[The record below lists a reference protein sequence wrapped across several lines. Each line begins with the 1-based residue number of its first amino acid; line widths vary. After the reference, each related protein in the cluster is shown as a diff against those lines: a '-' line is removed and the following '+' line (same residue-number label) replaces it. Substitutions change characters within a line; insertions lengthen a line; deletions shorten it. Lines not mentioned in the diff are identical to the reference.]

1 MLERF
6 EKPKYKVASVHL
18 WADYVELLAARDI
31 DSQISAGQLID
42 RIWPEARDLVPEE
55 EEPQELEEDIPEAQD
70 AYARKVDDWF
80 RLLKTRALKYDEDY
94 PFELENN
101 LIKVKANLTNKH
113 KVYLVL
119 LCCSHLKYF
128 GTEEPLL
135 TTEFEVLSTMVARKL
150 VPNTAEIFNVGKNN
164 IGGTPRYTGNKYTKL
179 LAMSKDMG
187 ATLMTKEDD
196 LPPTDSGDAGMDL
209 LGWQNF
215 PDRGDNKILYVGQAK
230 CSDLWD
236 DGRKD
241 ALALLERHFNFNGD
255 PNNFFFIPYCFRTA
269 GFTWARPRSA
279 TKIVLVDR
287 LRMLSLLNNDDVTNF
302 VQNYQS
308 LTVTDTLLT
317 QPESVI

>member
-1 MLERF
+1 MLDRF
-6 EKPKYKVASVHL
+6 EKPKYNVSSVHL
-18 WADYVELLAARDI
+18 WADYVELLTARDI

-55 EEPQELEEDIPEAQD
+55 EELQDFEEDIPQAQD

-80 RLLKTRALKYDEDY
+80 RLLKTRASKYGSDY
-94 PFELENN
+94 PFDLENN
-101 LIKVKANLTNKH
+101 LIKVKENLSDKQ
-113 KVYLVL
+113 KLYLIL

-135 TTEFEVLSTMVARKL
+135 TTEFEVLSTMVAKKL
-150 VPNTAEIFNVGKNN
+150 VPNTAEIYNVGKNN
-164 IGGTPRYTGNKYTKL
+164 VGGTRRYTGNKYAKL

-187 ATLMTKEDD
+187 IALMTKEED
-196 LPPTDSGDAGMDL
+196 LPPTDSGDAGTDL

-215 PDRGDNKILYVGQAK
+215 PDKGDNKILYLGQAK

-241 ALALLERHFNFNGD
+241 ALALLERHFAFNGD

-287 LRMLSLLNNDDVTNF
+287 LRMMNLLDNNDVVNF

-308 LTVTDTLLT
+308 MTVADTLLNL
-317 QPESVI
+317 PESII